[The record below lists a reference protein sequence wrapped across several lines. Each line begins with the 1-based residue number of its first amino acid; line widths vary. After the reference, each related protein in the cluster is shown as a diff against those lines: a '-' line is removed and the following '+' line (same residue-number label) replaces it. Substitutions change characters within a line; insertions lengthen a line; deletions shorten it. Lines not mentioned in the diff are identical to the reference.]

1 MNTEPICDDP
11 IALLQRLLRY
21 DTTNPPGNEAACVG
35 FINDLLTGAGIETTI
50 VAKDPNRPNL
60 ITRLRGRG
68 DAPPFLM
75 YGHVDVVT
83 TERQNW
89 THPPFA
95 GEIIDGYLWG
105 RGSLDMKGGVAMM
118 LAAFLRAGS
127 EGLRLPG
134 DVILTILSDEEAG
147 SDMGARFVVEK
158 HPEHFEGVRY
168 AIGEFG
174 GFTMRI
180 GGRAFYPIM
189 VSEKQMCWMQA
200 TTRGR
205 GGHGSMP
212 VHGEAVARLSDVLR
226 MLDRKRLPVH
236 VTPAAEMMFRS
247 IGDELGGLTGF
258 LLRLLLSPPFTD
270 LVLTLLGDRAQLFDP
285 LLHNTVSP
293 TMLHASEK
301 VNVIPNEAHV
311 GLDGRLLPGQH
322 PEDMVAELR
331 ALLGE
336 DIEIEVLRSD
346 PVPPPPDLGL
356 FDTLAGILMEA
367 DPDGVPVPY
376 MLAGA
381 TDGRYFSNL
390 GIQSYGFVPLKLPA
404 GFNFSATV
412 HNVDERVPVEALE
425 FGTDAI
431 YALLQRFH
439 G

>member
-1 MNTEPICDDP
+1 
-11 IALLQRLLRY
+11 
-21 DTTNPPGNEAACVG
+21 
-35 FINDLLTGAGIETTI
+35 
-50 VAKDPNRPNL
+50 
-60 ITRLRGRG
+60 
-68 DAPPFLM
+68 
-75 YGHVDVVT
+75 
-83 TERQNW
+83 
-89 THPPFA
+89 
-95 GEIIDGYLWG
+95 
-105 RGSLDMKGGVAMM
+105 MM
-118 LAAFLRAGS
+118 LAAFLRARA

-311 GLDGRLLPGQH
+311 GLDGRLLPGQR

-331 ALLGE
+331 ELLGE

>member
-1 MNTEPICDDP
+1 VNTKPIYDDP
-11 IALLQRLLRY
+11 VALLQRLLKF
-21 DTTNPPGNEAACVG
+21 DTTNPPGDEAACIG
-35 FINDLLTGAGIETTI
+35 YIRGLLNNAGIETTI

-60 ITRLRGRG
+60 IARLKGRG
-68 DAPPFLM
+68 EAPPFLM

-83 TERQNW
+83 TEHQSW

-105 RGSLDMKGGVAMM
+105 RGTLDMKGGVTMM
-118 LAAFLRAGS
+118 LSAFLRARA
-127 EGLRLPG
+127 EGLQMPG

-147 SDMGARFVVEK
+147 SDMGARFVVEE
-158 HPEHFEGVRY
+158 HPEHFKGVRY

-174 GFTMRI
+174 GFTIRI

-189 VSEKQMCWMQA
+189 VSEKQMCWMRA

-212 VHGEAVARLSDVLR
+212 VHGEAMARLSDVLR
-226 MLDRKRLPVH
+226 KLDRRRLPVH
-236 VTPAAEMMFRS
+236 ITPAAEMMFRS
-247 IGDELGGLTGF
+247 IGDELGGVTGF
-258 LLRLLLSPPFTD
+258 LLKLLLNPPFTD
-270 LVLTLLGDRAQLFDP
+270 LVLNLLGDRAQLFDP

-293 TMLHASEK
+293 TVLHASEK
-301 VNVIPNEAHV
+301 VNVIPSEAHV
-311 GLDGRLLPGQH
+311 ELDGRLLPGQR
-322 PEDMVAELR
+322 PEDVRAELQ

-336 DIEIEVLRSD
+336 DVEIEVLRSD
-346 PVPPPPDLGL
+346 PVPPAPDMGL
-356 FDTLAGILMEA
+356 FDTLAGILKEA

-376 MLAGA
+376 LLSGA

-404 GFNFSATV
+404 DFNFSATV
-412 HNVDERVPVEALE
+412 HSADERVPVEALK

-439 G
+439 